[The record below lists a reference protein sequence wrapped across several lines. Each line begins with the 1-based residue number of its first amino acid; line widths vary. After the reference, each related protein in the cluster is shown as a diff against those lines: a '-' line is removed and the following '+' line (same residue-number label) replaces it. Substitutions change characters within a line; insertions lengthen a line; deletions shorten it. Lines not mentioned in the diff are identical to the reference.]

1 MHSSVRQIAML
12 FLLASSSMP
21 AWFVSALAADAGPK
35 VVVQTPSRQAV
46 TRYFYAT
53 GTVSAVASVD
63 LVGRVSGTLAK
74 VARKDGAVVRKGDVL
89 FVIEQAPYEIAVQG
103 AQATLD
109 QQNANLTQAN
119 ENLARQQDLFSKKA
133 TSASTVEN
141 AVAQAATS
149 KALVAAA
156 EASLKTAKLN
166 LGYTEIK
173 SPLDG
178 ILSARLYEEG
188 AYINAAQ
195 TPKLASVIQP
205 DPFRVNFTA
214 SEADIIRLRKAI
226 AARKISIDD
235 LGAIAVDIGL
245 PSETDYPYP
254 GKLDYISPDL
264 DATTG
269 TIALRAIAENR
280 QKLFSPG
287 MFVRLRIPLGK
298 AVDALAVPDRAIGT
312 GQEGTTVLVIGKSG
326 QVETRLVTLGQPLGN
341 GLTEVANGLAAADRV
356 VVEGLDNVQPGDT
369 PTIVDKLQ

>member
-1 MHSSVRQIAML
+1 MQSSVRQFAIL
-12 FLLASSSMP
+12 FLLATTPSL
-21 AWFVSALAADAGPK
+21 ALAAEAGRK
-35 VVVQTPSRQAV
+35 VVVQTPSKQAV
-46 TRYFYAT
+46 TRYFFAT

-63 LVGRVSGTLAK
+63 LVGRVSGTLDK
-74 VARKDGAVVRKGDVL
+74 VNRKDGALVRRGDVL
-89 FVIEQAPYEIAVQG
+89 FVIEQAPYQIAVQG

-119 ENLARQQDLFSKKA
+119 ENLTRQQDLFSKKA

-141 AVAQAATS
+141 AVAQAATT

-166 LGYTEIK
+166 LAYTEIK

-226 AARKISIDD
+226 AARKIKVDD
-235 LGAIAVDIGL
+235 LATIKVEIGL

-254 GKLDYISPDL
+254 GTLDYIAPDL

-269 TIALRAIAENR
+269 TIALRSVAKNVDG
-280 QKLFSPG
+280 LFSPG
-287 MFVRLRIPLGK
+287 MFVRLRIPLAK
-298 AVDALAVPDRAIGT
+298 DTDALAVPDRAIGT
-312 GQEGTTVLVIGKSG
+312 GQEGSTVLVIGKDG
-326 QVETRLVTLGQPLGN
+326 QVETRLVTLGQPLAS
-341 GLTEVANGLAAADRV
+341 GLTEIAKGLAASDQV

-369 PTIVDKLQ
+369 PTIVDQLQ